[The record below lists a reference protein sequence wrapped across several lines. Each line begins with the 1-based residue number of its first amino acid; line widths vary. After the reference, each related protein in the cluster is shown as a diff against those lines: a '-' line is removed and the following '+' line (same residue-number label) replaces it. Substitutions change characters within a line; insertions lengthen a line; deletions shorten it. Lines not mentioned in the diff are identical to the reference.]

1 MKTISQL
8 ESQFISQFQTMI
20 QAFQINHGVQFQTV
34 NLIANSDGT
43 IGYDIVLLQ
52 QEAPGTGEQEP
63 E

>member
-52 QEAPGTGEQEP
+52 QETPTEP
-63 E
+63 EQTP